1 MNLIAAD
8 QPRTMTDST
17 ILAATEA
24 GLAAVVV
31 LGIPVALYAVGLAPV
46 ERLAYP
52 AVGFIAAGYLYS
64 KRSPWYVGL
73 CIWLFCATPL
83 VRRLVDEQAGWDP
96 SNPVLLTPY
105 LACAF
110 AGLSFVRYLL
120 RPRPPHVTPFVIVLG
135 CIVYGL
141 LLAILNGRL
150 LSGMIDAMKWSAGPL
165 VAVHILAQSRHRG
178 RLRQCAENS
187 LLVAG
192 PLMAAYGIAQYINP
206 QSWDADWVTEV
217 ASLGLNSIG
226 VPRPFELRVFGTMNS
241 PGSLGAILMVS
252 ILIALQ
258 RRLVAML
265 PAISVMILG
274 LLLTQYR
281 AIWAGTLL
289 GTLYLVYGSLT
300 RVRVYI
306 AISAVGLMGMTS
318 LAAVMPEVRQ
328 AVTQRLLTITELQG
342 DASGEDRLHQ
352 YQTFLLGTN
361 GNNLLAGEGLAI
373 DGASRRLDHQNSV
386 VVDSGLIESY
396 NELGVFVGTLFM
408 AGILGATCLPFAR
421 KSRNDAS
428 IPLCRAVALALI
440 CQLPFGSVYGG
451 EFGFCGWLFFG
462 FAAAVLAGC
471 QHTSHLG
478 LNKEDPFMIV

>member
-1 MNLIAAD
+1 MNLVGAD
-8 QPRTMTDST
+8 PPRTMTNSAV
-17 ILAATEA
+17 LAATEA

-31 LGIPVALYAVGLAPV
+31 LGIPVALFAIGLAPV

-52 AVGFIAAGYLYS
+52 AVSFIAAGYLYS
-64 KRSPWYVGL
+64 RRSPWYVGL

-105 LACAF
+105 LASAF

-120 RPRPPHVTPFVIVLG
+120 RPRSPYVASFVIVVG

-141 LLAILNGRL
+141 LLAMLNGRM
-150 LSGMIDAMKWSAGPL
+150 LSGMVDAIKWSAGPL
-165 VAVHILAQSRHRG
+165 VAVHILAQATHRD
-178 RLRQCAENS
+178 RLLQCVENS

-206 QSWDADWVTEV
+206 QSWDADWMTGV

-241 PGSLGAILMVS
+241 PGSLGAVLMVS

-265 PAISVMILG
+265 PAILVMILG

-289 GTLYLVYGSLT
+289 GTLYLLYGSLT
-300 RVRVYI
+300 RVRIYI
-306 AISAVGLMGMTS
+306 AISAMGLMGMTS

-328 AVTQRLLTITELQG
+328 AVTQRLLTITQLQA

-352 YQTFLLGTN
+352 YQTFLLAMN
-361 GNNLLAGEGLAI
+361 GNNLLTGEGLAI

-396 NELGVFVGTLFM
+396 NELGIFVGTLFM
-408 AGILGATCLPFAR
+408 AGILGATCLSFAP
-421 KSRNDAS
+421 KSRKDTC
-428 IPLCRAVALALI
+428 IPLCRAVALAIL
-440 CQLPFGSVYGG
+440 CQLPFGSVYEG
-451 EFGFCGWLFFG
+451 ELGFCGWLFFG
-462 FAAAVLAGC
+462 FAAAALAACRRAPRLRPNEEG
-471 QHTSHLG
+471 QS
-478 LNKEDPFMIV
+478 MIV